1 MNEAQRNECPLDRL
15 VMPVFNSDWRKAC
28 SVRKC
33 SITEVD
39 GFIKAHYLAK
49 RPAIVLLC
57 LVAERNGEPIGC
69 IVYSA
74 PPLEADKRYGGK
86 VWELARLYLL
96 DEIPRNAET
105 WLIGQSVKY
114 IKRHHKDVRHL
125 LSYADPSA
133 GHAGTIYKAANWR
146 QDGRTD
152 DERKSPRCDYYD
164 ERTGKKYGRRG
175 NMPQDAVVVRKPR
188 VSKWRFTLAL

>member
-28 SVRKC
+28 SVREC

-69 IVYSA
+69 I
-74 PPLEADKRYGGK
+74 
-86 VWELARLYLL
+86 
-96 DEIPRNAET
+96 
-105 WLIGQSVKY
+105 
-114 IKRHHKDVRHL
+114 
-125 LSYADPSA
+125 
-133 GHAGTIYKAANWR
+133 
-146 QDGRTD
+146 
-152 DERKSPRCDYYD
+152 
-164 ERTGKKYGRRG
+164 
-175 NMPQDAVVVRKPR
+175 
-188 VSKWRFTLAL
+188 